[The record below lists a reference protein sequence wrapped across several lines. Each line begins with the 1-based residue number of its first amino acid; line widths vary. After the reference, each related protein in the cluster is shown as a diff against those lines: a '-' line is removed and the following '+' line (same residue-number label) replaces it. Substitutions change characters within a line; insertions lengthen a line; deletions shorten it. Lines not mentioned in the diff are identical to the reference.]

1 MRSKAQQPL
10 SSQIPSILTLWIF
23 ASVCGLAVFS
33 IAICLQWLIYDD
45 WLHRSGPLRIV
56 GSVIAFFLTLLFVY
70 RWQLAA
76 RKRKIET
83 LRRFET
89 IRWMND
95 RIRNSLQAI
104 ECLVYATNPH
114 VTDPVK
120 DAVDRIE
127 MVLQEVL
134 SETHSE
140 PLAKANGGKKP
151 VLPGTYDANEVL
163 LQHRPN
169 VRLD

>member
-1 MRSKAQQPL
+1 MKSKPDPPL
-10 SSQIPSILTLWIF
+10 SSQIPSVTAVWLF
-23 ASVCGLAVFS
+23 AVACGVAVFF

-45 WLHRSGPLRIV
+45 WLHKSGPLRLV
-56 GSVIAFFLTLLFVY
+56 GSAIAFFLTLVFAY

-120 DAVDRIE
+120 DAVDIIE
-127 MVLQEVL
+127 NVLQEVL
-134 SETHSE
+134 SEAHPE
-140 PLAKANGGKKP
+140 PA
-151 VLPGTYDANEVL
+151 DQINE
-163 LQHRPN
+163 LQESSSASSS
-169 VRLD
+169 

>member
-1 MRSKAQQPL
+1 MRSKVEPVPSL
-10 SSQIPSILTLWIF
+10 QIPSVISVWFF
-23 ASVCGLAVFS
+23 AIVCGMGIFFAALA
-33 IAICLQWLIYDD
+33 LQWLIYDD
-45 WLHRSGPLRIV
+45 WMHRGGPLRLV
-56 GSVIAFFLTLLFVY
+56 GSAIAFMLTFAFAF

-76 RKRKIET
+76 RKRRLET

-104 ECLVYATNPH
+104 ECVVYATNPH

-127 MVLQEVL
+127 SVLEEILSKAHQE
-134 SETHSE
+134 SPRRAEGRPQETSS
-140 PLAKANGGKKP
+140 
-151 VLPGTYDANEVL
+151 
-163 LQHRPN
+163 QS
-169 VRLD
+169 

>member
-1 MRSKAQQPL
+1 MRSKAEPPL
-10 SSQIPSILTLWIF
+10 SLQVPPIIVLWFF
-23 ASVCGLAVFS
+23 AAVCGLAVFF

-45 WLHRSGPLRIV
+45 WLHRSGPLRLV
-56 GSVIAFFLTLLFVY
+56 GSVIAFFLTFLFAY

-83 LRRFET
+83 IRRFET

-104 ECLVYATNPH
+104 ECIVYATNPH

-120 DAVDRIE
+120 DAVDTIE
-127 MVLQEVL
+127 DVLQEVL
-134 SETHSE
+134 SEAHPE
-140 PLAKANGGKKP
+140 PSIPWNDIGETSSAG
-151 VLPGTYDANEVL
+151 PG
-163 LQHRPN
+163 
-169 VRLD
+169 

>member
-1 MRSKAQQPL
+1 MKSKAEPPL
-10 SSQIPSILTLWIF
+10 ASQIPSKSSVWIF
-23 ASVCGLAVFS
+23 AVLCGLGIFVA
-33 IAICLQWLIYDD
+33 AIWLQWLVYDD
-45 WLHRSGPLRIV
+45 WMHKNGPLRLV
-56 GSVIAFFLTLLFVY
+56 GSVIASILTFVFAY

-76 RKRKIET
+76 RNRKIET

-120 DAVDRIE
+120 DAVDTIE
-127 MVLQEVL
+127 SVLDEVL
-134 SETHSE
+134 SGAHPDASETVTKLEESHY
-140 PLAKANGGKKP
+140 AG
-151 VLPGTYDANEVL
+151 
-163 LQHRPN
+163 RP
-169 VRLD
+169 